1 MASQLLV
8 WGFCSG
14 LLRPSPV
21 GHLAV
26 AGPDL
31 RSAGGSLL
39 PPMNDLRPARTPTR
53 VSSGPFFP
61 SSAATDSPIMSCTS
75 TPLSDEALWPWAES
89 ALHRAFVYLCLV
101 CTKRDD
107 MYGKDGYPDDNNH
120 EIAQSSFKALM
131 EPLDINRSYAHI
143 LRTYYQPYKPAHLLL
158 LVSTIMVFG
167 PSWSRMWIIIS
178 DAKVQS
184 PDSPTQSSVAF
195 GETIIPYPTRS
206 INERNGVKQ
215 ISSRWKTPCRAT

>member
-75 TPLSDEALWPWAES
+75 TPLSDEAPWPWAES

-158 LVSTIMVFG
+158 LVSTIMIEPG
-167 PSWSRMWIIIS
+167 RSYDTTMTHTEYPHIHRWICFSLLI
-178 DAKVQS
+178 
-184 PDSPTQSSVAF
+184 
-195 GETIIPYPTRS
+195 TRRS
-206 INERNGVKQ
+206 APKH
-215 ISSRWKTPCRAT
+215 TDRARVVEVR